1 MIKTQLATLLF
12 FLGLQVNAQNYLGV
26 MTSNYGGV
34 MSTDLQP
41 ASFVDGRFLFDLNL
55 GSVNVNAYQNFVSFN
70 TSGMPG
76 GWLKSFKNDEAYNS
90 WALPDSTFMDRHI
103 VKRYTD
109 NSNAKMGANINL
121 QMDLFNFAFHINSK
135 IAIGLKAKA
144 RSISNIGNVDQSFA
158 ILIEQGLDYPSLWNQ
173 KIDEQFLNV
182 NHLTWA
188 EVGFN
193 YGQVVLD
200 KQEHFLKLGGTIKY
214 LKGYS
219 AAYFQTSNLQF
230 NLKNN
235 DTTQLINGNFNY
247 GYSDNLPDL
256 IENGLDNKFNS
267 NFGVGLDL
275 GFVYEW
281 RPKYKDFKYD
291 MDGET
296 NLWMKNK
303 NKYKAKVGISLIDL
317 GSMRFKKGG
326 LSRNF
331 SVNNSSPFDLQSFS
345 KASSLS
351 DFDQILDSLINESSA
366 AGNTNWTS
374 EQSPNS
380 TFVMRT
386 PTALSLQLDYQL
398 GKYFY
403 VNVSGVMNVILK
415 KKDTKV
421 IVPNQLSITP
431 SFDWSWFGLFL
442 PISMNEYS
450 GFKTGLAS
458 RLGPLSIG
466 VTDFRALFS
475 VGKVRG
481 TDFYLGL
488 RLPILYS
495 AIKDKDKDKVS
506 DLKDN
511 CISTPGIWAFKG
523 CPDTDGDGLMDKE
536 DDCPEIAGLLEFK
549 GCPDSDGDKI
559 IDKLDECPEIAGLA
573 EFKGCPDSDGDK
585 IIDKLDDC
593 PEVAGLAEFKGCPDS
608 DSDGIK
614 DSDDACPQNAGPKEN
629 QGCPDKDSDGLFDFI
644 DACPEMAG
652 PKENNGCPWPD
663 TDGDGILD
671 KDDACPLLKGPKA
684 NMGCPYKDTDGDG
697 LLDKDDDCP
706 NTAGPIENKGCPI
719 IEVEIVEVLRTAFD
733 NLEFESGKD
742 IILEVSKVALDEL
755 ADVLIKKATWK
766 LEISGHTDNI
776 GGENFNLVLSK
787 KRAEAL
793 KNYLIFKGVDTN
805 RLITFYFGETQPLI
819 DNTTLEGRKKNRR
832 VEMKITFD

>member
-1 MIKTQLATLLF
+1 
-12 FLGLQVNAQNYLGV
+12 
-26 MTSNYGGV
+26 
-34 MSTDLQP
+34 
-41 ASFVDGRFLFDLNL
+41 
-55 GSVNVNAYQNFVSFN
+55 
-70 TSGMPG
+70 
-76 GWLKSFKNDEAYNS
+76 
-90 WALPDSTFMDRHI
+90 
-103 VKRYTD
+103 
-109 NSNAKMGANINL
+109 
-121 QMDLFNFAFHINSK
+121 
-135 IAIGLKAKA
+135 
-144 RSISNIGNVDQSFA
+144 
-158 ILIEQGLDYPSLWNQ
+158 
-173 KIDEQFLNV
+173 
-182 NHLTWA
+182 
-188 EVGFN
+188 
-193 YGQVVLD
+193 
-200 KQEHFLKLGGTIKY
+200 
-214 LKGYS
+214 
-219 AAYFQTSNLQF
+219 
-230 NLKNN
+230 
-235 DTTQLINGNFNY
+235 
-247 GYSDNLPDL
+247 
-256 IENGLDNKFNS
+256 
-267 NFGVGLDL
+267 
-275 GFVYEW
+275 
-281 RPKYKDFKYD
+281 
-291 MDGET
+291 
-296 NLWMKNK
+296 
-303 NKYKAKVGISLIDL
+303 
-317 GSMRFKKGG
+317 
-326 LSRNF
+326 
-331 SVNNSSPFDLQSFS
+331 
-345 KASSLS
+345 
-351 DFDQILDSLINESSA
+351 
-366 AGNTNWTS
+366 
-374 EQSPNS
+374 
-380 TFVMRT
+380 MRT

-481 TDFYLGL
+481 AEFYLGL

-536 DDCPEIAGLLEFK
+536 DDCPEIAGLTEFK

-559 IDKLDECPEIAGLA
+559 MDKLDECPEIAGLA
-573 EFKGCPDSDGDK
+573 EFKGCPDTD
-585 IIDKLDDC
+585 I
-593 PEVAGLAEFKGCPDS
+593 
-608 DSDGIK
+608 DGIK

-644 DACPEMAG
+644 DTCPEIAG

-671 KDDACPLLKGPKA
+671 KEDACPLLKGPEA

-755 ADVLIKKATWK
+755 ADVLIKKATCK

-776 GGENFNLVLSK
+776 GDANFNLVLSK

-793 KNYLIFKGVDTN
+793 KNYLIFKGVDAN
-805 RLITFYFGETQPLI
+805 RLTTFYFGETQPLI

>member
-103 VKRYTD
+103 VKRYAD
-109 NSNAKMGANINL
+109 NSNDKMGANINL
-121 QMDLFNFAFHINSK
+121 QMDLFNFAFHINPK

-144 RSISNIGNVDQSFA
+144 RSITNIGNVDPSFA

-188 EVGFN
+188 EVCFN

-200 KQEHFLKLGGTIKY
+200 QEEHFLKLGTTIKY

-235 DTTQLINGNFNY
+235 DTTQLITGNFNY

-481 TDFYLGL
+481 AEFYLGL

-559 IDKLDECPEIAGLA
+559 IDKLD
-573 EFKGCPDSDGDK
+573 
-585 IIDKLDDC
+585 DC

-644 DACPEMAG
+644 DACPEVAG

-671 KDDACPLLKGPKA
+671 KEDDCPLLKGPKA

>member
-103 VKRYTD
+103 VKRYAD
-109 NSNAKMGANINL
+109 NSNDKMGANINL
-121 QMDLFNFAFHINSK
+121 QMDLFNFAFHINPK

-144 RSISNIGNVDQSFA
+144 RSITNIGNVDPSFA

-200 KQEHFLKLGGTIKY
+200 QEEHFLKLGTTIKY

-235 DTTQLINGNFNY
+235 DTTQLLTGNFNY
-247 GYSDNLPDL
+247 GYSDNLPGL

-374 EQSPNS
+374 EQSSNS

-481 TDFYLGL
+481 TEFYLGL

-511 CISTPGIWAFKG
+511 CISTPGIRAFKG

-536 DDCPEIAGLLEFK
+536 DDCPEIAGLL
-549 GCPDSDGDKI
+549 
-559 IDKLDECPEIAGLA
+559 

-644 DACPEMAG
+644 DACPEVAG

-671 KDDACPLLKGPKA
+671 KDDDCPLLKGPAA
-684 NMGCPYKDTDGDG
+684 NKGCPYKDTDGDG

>member
-55 GSVNVNAYQNFVSFN
+55 GSVNVNIYQNFVSFN

-103 VKRYTD
+103 VKRYSY
-109 NSNAKMGANINL
+109 NSNDKMGTNINL
-121 QMDLFNFAFHINSK
+121 QMDLFNFAFHINPK

-144 RSISNIGNVDQSFA
+144 RSITNIGNVDPSFA

-200 KQEHFLKLGGTIKY
+200 QEEHFLKLGTTIKY

-235 DTTQLINGNFNY
+235 DTTQLLTGNFNY
-247 GYSDNLPDL
+247 GYSDNLPGL

-351 DFDQILDSLINESSA
+351 DFDQIIDSLINESSA

-481 TDFYLGL
+481 AEFYLGL

-559 IDKLDECPEIAGLA
+559 IDKLD
-573 EFKGCPDSDGDK
+573 
-585 IIDKLDDC
+585 DC

-644 DACPEMAG
+644 DACPEVAG

-671 KDDACPLLKGPKA
+671 KDDDCPLLKGPAA
-684 NMGCPYKDTDGDG
+684 NKGCPYKDTDGDG

>member
-1 MIKTQLATLLF
+1 MIKIQIATLLF

-26 MTSNYGGV
+26 MTNNYGGV

-55 GSVNVNAYQNFVSFN
+55 GSVNINTYQNFVSFN

-103 VKRYTD
+103 VKRYAD
-109 NSNAKMGANINL
+109 NSNDKMGANINL

-144 RSISNIGNVDQSFA
+144 RSITNIGNVDPSFA

-173 KIDEQFLNV
+173 NIEEQFLNV

-200 KQEHFLKLGGTIKY
+200 KQEHFLKAGATIKY

-235 DTTQLINGNFNY
+235 DTTQLITGNFNY
-247 GYSDNLPDL
+247 GYSDNLPGL

-317 GSMRFKKGG
+317 GSMRFKRGG

-481 TDFYLGL
+481 AEFYLGL

-536 DDCPEIAGLLEFK
+536 DDCPEIAGLTEFK

-559 IDKLDECPEIAGLA
+559 MDKLDECPEIAGLA
-573 EFKGCPDSDGDK
+573 EFKGCPDTD
-585 IIDKLDDC
+585 I
-593 PEVAGLAEFKGCPDS
+593 
-608 DSDGIK
+608 DGIK

-644 DACPEMAG
+644 DTCPEIAG

-671 KDDACPLLKGPKA
+671 KEDACPLLKGPEA

-755 ADVLIKKATWK
+755 ADVLIKKATCK

-776 GGENFNLVLSK
+776 GDANFNLVLSK

-793 KNYLIFKGVDTN
+793 KNYLIFKGVDAN
-805 RLITFYFGETQPLI
+805 RLTTFYFGETQPLI

>member
-1 MIKTQLATLLF
+1 MIKIQIATLLF

-55 GSVNVNAYQNFVSFN
+55 GSVNINTYQNFVSFN

-103 VKRYTD
+103 VKRYAD
-109 NSNAKMGANINL
+109 NSNDKMGANINL
-121 QMDLFNFAFHINSK
+121 QMDLFNLAFHINPK

-144 RSISNIGNVDQSFA
+144 RSITNIGNVDPSFA
-158 ILIEQGLDYPSLWNQ
+158 ILIEKGLDYPSLWNQ
-173 KIDEQFLNV
+173 NIEEQFLNV

-200 KQEHFLKLGGTIKY
+200 NQEHFLKAGTTIKY

-235 DTTQLINGNFNY
+235 DTTQLITGNFNY
-247 GYSDNLPDL
+247 GYSDNLPGL

-317 GSMRFKKGG
+317 GSMRFKRGG

-345 KASSLS
+345 TASSLS

-481 TDFYLGL
+481 AEFYLGL

-511 CISTPGIWAFKG
+511 CISTPGIWTFKG

-536 DDCPEIAGLLEFK
+536 DDCPEIAGLTEFK

-559 IDKLDECPEIAGLA
+559 MDKEDECPEIAGLA
-573 EFKGCPDSDGDK
+573 EFKGCPDTD
-585 IIDKLDDC
+585 I
-593 PEVAGLAEFKGCPDS
+593 
-608 DSDGIK
+608 DGIK

-629 QGCPDKDSDGLFDFI
+629 QGCPDKDLDGLFDFI
-644 DACPEMAG
+644 DACPEVAG

-671 KDDACPLLKGPKA
+671 KDDACPLLKGPAA
-684 NMGCPYKDTDGDG
+684 NMGCPFKDTDGDG

-766 LEISGHTDNI
+766 LEISGHTDNL

-819 DNTTLEGRKKNRR
+819 DNTTEEGRKKNRR

>member
-1 MIKTQLATLLF
+1 MIKIKLFLLLF
-12 FLGLQVNAQNYLGV
+12 FLGYQLNAQNYLGV

-55 GSVNVNAYQNFVSFN
+55 GSVNVNTYQNFVSFN

-109 NSNAKMGANINL
+109 NSNDKMGANINL

-144 RSISNIGNVDQSFA
+144 RSITNIGNVDPSFA
-158 ILIEQGLDYPSLWNQ
+158 ILIEQGFDYPSLWNQ
-173 KIDEQFLNV
+173 KIEEQFLNV

-193 YGQVVLD
+193 YGQVVID
-200 KQEHFLKLGGTIKY
+200 QEEHFLKLGATIKY

-235 DTTQLINGNFNY
+235 DTTQLITGNFNY
-247 GYSDNLPDL
+247 GYSDNLPGL

-345 KASSLS
+345 TASSLS
-351 DFDQILDSLINESSA
+351 DFDQIIDSLINESSA

-458 RLGPLSIG
+458 RLGTLSIG
-466 VTDFRALFS
+466 VTDFRSLFS

-481 TDFYLGL
+481 AEFYLGL

-536 DDCPEIAGLLEFK
+536 DDCPEIAGLVEFK

-559 IDKLDECPEIAGLA
+559 M
-573 EFKGCPDSDGDK
+573 
-585 IIDKLDDC
+585 DKLDDC

-644 DACPEMAG
+644 DACPEIAG

-671 KDDACPLLKGPKA
+671 KDDDCPLLKGPAA
-684 NMGCPYKDTDGDG
+684 NKGCPYKDTDGDG

-819 DNTTLEGRKKNRR
+819 DNTTEEGRKKNRR

>member
-1 MIKTQLATLLF
+1 MIKIKLFLLLF
-12 FLGLQVNAQNYLGV
+12 FLGYQLNAQNYLGV

-55 GSVNVNAYQNFVSFN
+55 GSVNVNTYQNFVSFN

-109 NSNAKMGANINL
+109 NSNDKMGANINL

-144 RSISNIGNVDQSFA
+144 RSITNIGNVDPSFA
-158 ILIEQGLDYPSLWNQ
+158 ILIEQGFDYPSLWNQ
-173 KIDEQFLNV
+173 KIEEQFLNV

-193 YGQVVLD
+193 YGQVVID
-200 KQEHFLKLGGTIKY
+200 QEEHFLKLGATIKY

-235 DTTQLINGNFNY
+235 DTTQLITGNLNY
-247 GYSDNLPDL
+247 GYSDNLPGL

-345 KASSLS
+345 TASSLS
-351 DFDQILDSLINESSA
+351 DFDQIIDSLINESSA

-466 VTDFRALFS
+466 VTDFRTLFS

-481 TDFYLGL
+481 AEFYLGL

-536 DDCPEIAGLLEFK
+536 DDCPEIAGLVEFK

-559 IDKLDECPEIAGLA
+559 M
-573 EFKGCPDSDGDK
+573 
-585 IIDKLDDC
+585 DKLDDC

-644 DACPEMAG
+644 DACPEIAG

-671 KDDACPLLKGPKA
+671 KDDDCPLLKGPAA
-684 NMGCPYKDTDGDG
+684 NKGCPYKDTDGDG

-819 DNTTLEGRKKNRR
+819 DNTTEEGRKKNRR

>member
-103 VKRYTD
+103 VKRYAD
-109 NSNAKMGANINL
+109 NSNDKMGANINL

-144 RSISNIGNVDQSFA
+144 RSITNIGNVDPSFA
-158 ILIEQGLDYPSLWNQ
+158 ILIEQGLDYPLLWNQ
-173 KIDEQFLNV
+173 KIEEQFLNV

-235 DTTQLINGNFNY
+235 DTTQLITGNFNY

-345 KASSLS
+345 TASSLS
-351 DFDQILDSLINESSA
+351 DFDQIIDSLINESSA

-481 TDFYLGL
+481 TEFYLGL

-536 DDCPEIAGLLEFK
+536 DECPEIAGLVEFK

-559 IDKLDECPEIAGLA
+559 IDKLDDCPEIAGLA

-593 PEVAGLAEFKGCPDS
+593 PEVAGLAEFKGCPDT

>member
-109 NSNAKMGANINL
+109 NSNDKMGANINL
-121 QMDLFNFAFHINSK
+121 QMDLFNFAFHINPK

-144 RSISNIGNVDQSFA
+144 RSITNIGNVDPSFA

-173 KIDEQFLNV
+173 KIEEQFLNV

-200 KQEHFLKLGGTIKY
+200 QEEHFLKLGGTIKY

-235 DTTQLINGNFNY
+235 DTTQLITGNFNY

-345 KASSLS
+345 TASSLS
-351 DFDQILDSLINESSA
+351 DFDQIIDSLINESSA

-374 EQSPNS
+374 EQSSNS

-481 TDFYLGL
+481 TEFYLGL

-644 DACPEMAG
+644 DACPEVAG

-671 KDDACPLLKGPKA
+671 KDDDCPLLKGPAA
-684 NMGCPYKDTDGDG
+684 NKGCPYKDTDGDG

>member
-235 DTTQLINGNFNY
+235 DTTQLITGNFNY

-345 KASSLS
+345 TASSLS
-351 DFDQILDSLINESSA
+351 DFDQIIDSLINESSA

-374 EQSPNS
+374 EQSSNS

-481 TDFYLGL
+481 TEFYLGL

-536 DDCPEIAGLLEFK
+536 DECPEIAGLVEFK

-559 IDKLDECPEIAGLA
+559 IDKLDDCPEIAGLA

-593 PEVAGLAEFKGCPDS
+593 PEVAGLAEFKGCPDT

>member
-1 MIKTQLATLLF
+1 MIKIKLFLLLF
-12 FLGLQVNAQNYLGV
+12 FLGYQLNAQNYLGV

-55 GSVNVNAYQNFVSFN
+55 GSVNVNTYQNFVSFN

-103 VKRYTD
+103 VKRYSD
-109 NSNAKMGANINL
+109 NSNDKMGANINL
-121 QMDLFNFAFHINSK
+121 QMDLFNFAFHINPK

-144 RSISNIGNVDQSFA
+144 RSITNIGNVDPSFA
-158 ILIEQGLDYPSLWNQ
+158 ILIEQGLDYPLLWNQ
-173 KIDEQFLNV
+173 KIEEQFLNV

-200 KQEHFLKLGGTIKY
+200 QEEHFLKAGATIKY

-235 DTTQLINGNFNY
+235 DTTQLITGNLNY
-247 GYSDNLPDL
+247 GYSDNLPGL

-267 NFGVGLDL
+267 NFGLGLDL

-317 GSMRFKKGG
+317 GSIRFKKGG

-331 SVNNSSPFDLQSFS
+331 SVNNSSLFDLQSFS
-345 KASSLS
+345 TASSLS
-351 DFDQILDSLINESSA
+351 DFDQIIDSLINESSA
-366 AGNTNWTS
+366 AGNTNWIS

-481 TDFYLGL
+481 AEFYLGL

-536 DDCPEIAGLLEFK
+536 DDCPEIAGLVEFK

-559 IDKLDECPEIAGLA
+559 MDKLDDCPEIAGLA

-644 DACPEMAG
+644 DACPEIAG

-671 KDDACPLLKGPKA
+671 KDDDCPLLKGPAA

>member
-1 MIKTQLATLLF
+1 MIKIKLFLLLF
-12 FLGLQVNAQNYLGV
+12 FLGYQLNAQNYLGV

-55 GSVNVNAYQNFVSFN
+55 GSVNVNTYQNFVSFN

-103 VKRYTD
+103 VKRYAD
-109 NSNAKMGANINL
+109 NSNDKMGANINL

-144 RSISNIGNVDQSFA
+144 RSITNIGNVDPSFA
-158 ILIEQGLDYPSLWNQ
+158 ILIEQGLDYPLLWNQ
-173 KIDEQFLNV
+173 KIEEQFLNV

-193 YGQVVLD
+193 YGQVVID
-200 KQEHFLKLGGTIKY
+200 QEEHFLKLGATIKY

-235 DTTQLINGNFNY
+235 DTTQLITGNLNY
-247 GYSDNLPDL
+247 GYSDNLPGL

-345 KASSLS
+345 TASSLS

-458 RLGPLSIG
+458 RLGTLSIG
-466 VTDFRALFS
+466 VTDFRSLFS

-481 TDFYLGL
+481 AEFYLGL

-536 DDCPEIAGLLEFK
+536 DDCPEIAGLVEFK

-559 IDKLDECPEIAGLA
+559 M
-573 EFKGCPDSDGDK
+573 
-585 IIDKLDDC
+585 DKLDDC

-644 DACPEMAG
+644 DACPEIAG

-671 KDDACPLLKGPKA
+671 KDDDCPLLKGPAA
-684 NMGCPYKDTDGDG
+684 NKGCPYKDTDGDG

-755 ADVLIKKATWK
+755 ANVLIKKATWK

>member
-1 MIKTQLATLLF
+1 MIKIQIATLLF

-26 MTSNYGGV
+26 MTNNYGGV

-55 GSVNVNAYQNFVSFN
+55 GSVNINTYQNFVSFN

-103 VKRYTD
+103 VKRYAD
-109 NSNAKMGANINL
+109 NSNDKMGANINL

-144 RSISNIGNVDQSFA
+144 RSITNIGNVDPSFA

-173 KIDEQFLNV
+173 NIEEQFLNV

-200 KQEHFLKLGGTIKY
+200 KQEHFLKAGATIKY

-235 DTTQLINGNFNY
+235 DTTQLITGNFNY
-247 GYSDNLPDL
+247 GYSDNLPGL

-317 GSMRFKKGG
+317 GSMRFKRGG

-345 KASSLS
+345 TASSLS

-481 TDFYLGL
+481 AEFYLGL

-536 DDCPEIAGLLEFK
+536 DDCPEIAGLTEFK

-559 IDKLDECPEIAGLA
+559 MDKLDECPEIAGLA
-573 EFKGCPDSDGDK
+573 EFKGCPDTD
-585 IIDKLDDC
+585 I
-593 PEVAGLAEFKGCPDS
+593 
-608 DSDGIK
+608 DGIK

-644 DACPEMAG
+644 DTCPEIAG

-671 KDDACPLLKGPKA
+671 KDDACPLLKGPEA

-755 ADVLIKKATWK
+755 ADVLIKKATCK

-776 GGENFNLVLSK
+776 GDANFNLVLSK

-793 KNYLIFKGVDTN
+793 KNYLIFKGVDAN
-805 RLITFYFGETQPLI
+805 RLTTFYFGETQPLI

>member
-1 MIKTQLATLLF
+1 MIKIKLFFLLF
-12 FLGLQVNAQNYLGV
+12 FLGYQLNAQNYLGV

-103 VKRYTD
+103 VKRYAD
-109 NSNAKMGANINL
+109 NSNDKMGANINL

-144 RSISNIGNVDQSFA
+144 RSITNIGNVDPSFA
-158 ILIEQGLDYPSLWNQ
+158 ILIEQGFDYPSLWNQ
-173 KIDEQFLNV
+173 KIEEQFLNV

-200 KQEHFLKLGGTIKY
+200 KKEHFLKLGGTIKY

-235 DTTQLINGNFNY
+235 DTTQLITGNFNY
-247 GYSDNLPDL
+247 GYSDNLPGL

-345 KASSLS
+345 TASSLS
-351 DFDQILDSLINESSA
+351 DFDQIIDSLILESSG

-421 IVPNQLSITP
+421 IVPNQFSITP

-466 VTDFRALFS
+466 VTDFRTLFS

-481 TDFYLGL
+481 AEFYLGL

-536 DDCPEIAGLLEFK
+536 D
-549 GCPDSDGDKI
+549 
-559 IDKLDECPEIAGLA
+559 ECPEIAGLV

-644 DACPEMAG
+644 DACPEIAG

-671 KDDACPLLKGPKA
+671 KDDACPILKGPAA

>member
-1 MIKTQLATLLF
+1 MIKTQLATLLL

-55 GSVNVNAYQNFVSFN
+55 GSVNVNTYQNFVSFN

-103 VKRYTD
+103 VKRYAD
-109 NSNAKMGANINL
+109 NSNDKMGANINL
-121 QMDLFNFAFHINSK
+121 QMDLFNFAFHINPK
-135 IAIGLKAKA
+135 IAIGLKAKV
-144 RSISNIGNVDQSFA
+144 RSITNIGNVDPSFA
-158 ILIEQGLDYPSLWNQ
+158 ILIEQGFDYPSLWNQ
-173 KIDEQFLNV
+173 NIEEQFLNV

-200 KQEHFLKLGGTIKY
+200 NQEHFLKAGTTIKY

-219 AAYFQTSNLQF
+219 GAYFQTSNLQF

-235 DTTQLINGNFNY
+235 DTTQLITGNFNY
-247 GYSDNLPDL
+247 GYSDNLPGL

-345 KASSLS
+345 KVSSLS

-374 EQSPNS
+374 EQSPNR

-481 TDFYLGL
+481 AEFYLGL

-536 DDCPEIAGLLEFK
+536 DDCPEIAGLVEFK

-559 IDKLDECPEIAGLA
+559 MDKLDDCPEIAGLA

-585 IIDKLDDC
+585 IIDKEDEC
-593 PEVAGLAEFKGCPDS
+593 PEIAGLAEFKGCPDT
-608 DSDGIK
+608 DIDGIK

-644 DACPEMAG
+644 DACPEVAG

-671 KDDACPLLKGPKA
+671 KDDACPLLKGPAA
-684 NMGCPYKDTDGDG
+684 NMGCPFKDTDGDG

-766 LEISGHTDNI
+766 LEISGHTDNLA
-776 GGENFNLVLSK
+776 GENFNLVLSK

-819 DNTTLEGRKKNRR
+819 DNTTEEGRKKNRR

>member
-103 VKRYTD
+103 VKRYAD
-109 NSNAKMGANINL
+109 NSNDKMGANINL
-121 QMDLFNFAFHINSK
+121 QMDLFNFAFHINPK

-144 RSISNIGNVDQSFA
+144 RSITNIGNVDPSFA

-200 KQEHFLKLGGTIKY
+200 QEEHFLKLGTTIKY

-235 DTTQLINGNFNY
+235 DTTQLLTGNFNY
-247 GYSDNLPDL
+247 GYSDNLPGL

-345 KASSLS
+345 TASSLS

-458 RLGPLSIG
+458 RLGPLSMG

-481 TDFYLGL
+481 AEFYLGL

-559 IDKLDECPEIAGLA
+559 M
-573 EFKGCPDSDGDK
+573 
-585 IIDKLDDC
+585 DKLDDC
-593 PEVAGLAEFKGCPDS
+593 PEIAGLAEFKGCPDS

-644 DACPEMAG
+644 DACPEIAG

-671 KDDACPLLKGPKA
+671 KDDDCPLLKGPKA

>member
-1 MIKTQLATLLF
+1 MIKIKLFLLLF
-12 FLGLQVNAQNYLGV
+12 FLGYQLNAQNYLGV

-55 GSVNVNAYQNFVSFN
+55 GSVNVNTYQNFVSFN

-103 VKRYTD
+103 VKRYSD
-109 NSNAKMGANINL
+109 NSNDKMGANINL
-121 QMDLFNFAFHINSK
+121 QMDLFNFAFHINPK

-144 RSISNIGNVDQSFA
+144 RSITNIGNVDPSFA
-158 ILIEQGLDYPSLWNQ
+158 ILIEQGLDYPLLWNQ
-173 KIDEQFLNV
+173 KIEEQFLNV

-200 KQEHFLKLGGTIKY
+200 KQEHFLKAGATIKY

-235 DTTQLINGNFNY
+235 DTTQLLTGNFNY
-247 GYSDNLPDL
+247 GYSDNLPGL

-267 NFGVGLDL
+267 NFGLGLDL

-317 GSMRFKKGG
+317 GSIRFKKGG

-331 SVNNSSPFDLQSFS
+331 SVNNSSLFDLQSFS
-345 KASSLS
+345 TASSLS
-351 DFDQILDSLINESSA
+351 DFDQIIDSLINESSA

-403 VNVSGVMNVILK
+403 VNISGVMNVILK

-481 TDFYLGL
+481 AEFYLGL

-523 CPDTDGDGLMDKE
+523 CPDTDRDGLMDKE
-536 DDCPEIAGLLEFK
+536 DDCPEIAGLAEFK
-549 GCPDSDGDKI
+549 GCPDLDGDKI
-559 IDKLDECPEIAGLA
+559 MDKLDDCPEIAGLA

-629 QGCPDKDSDGLFDFI
+629 QGCPDKDADGLFDFI
-644 DACPEMAG
+644 DACPEIAG

-671 KDDACPLLKGPKA
+671 KDDDCPLLKGPAA
-684 NMGCPYKDTDGDG
+684 NKGCPYKDTDGDG

-793 KNYLIFKGVDTN
+793 KNYLIFKGVDTS
-805 RLITFYFGETQPLI
+805 RLMTFYFGETQPLI

>member
-1 MIKTQLATLLF
+1 MIKIQIATLLF

-55 GSVNVNAYQNFVSFN
+55 GSVNINTYQNFVSFN

-103 VKRYTD
+103 VKRYAD
-109 NSNAKMGANINL
+109 NSNDKMGANINL
-121 QMDLFNFAFHINSK
+121 QMDLFNLAFHINPK

-144 RSISNIGNVDQSFA
+144 RSITNIGNVDPSFA

-173 KIDEQFLNV
+173 NIEEQFLNV

-200 KQEHFLKLGGTIKY
+200 NQEHFLKAGTTIKY

-235 DTTQLINGNFNY
+235 DTTQLITGNFNY
-247 GYSDNLPDL
+247 GYSDNLPGL

-317 GSMRFKKGG
+317 GSMRFKRGG

-345 KASSLS
+345 TASSLS

-466 VTDFRALFS
+466 VADFRALFS

-481 TDFYLGL
+481 AEFYLGL

-511 CISTPGIWAFKG
+511 CISTPGIWTFKG

-536 DDCPEIAGLLEFK
+536 DDCPEIAGLTEFK

-559 IDKLDECPEIAGLA
+559 MDKEDECPEIAGLT
-573 EFKGCPDSDGDK
+573 EFKGCPDTD
-585 IIDKLDDC
+585 I
-593 PEVAGLAEFKGCPDS
+593 
-608 DSDGIK
+608 DGIK

-644 DACPEMAG
+644 DACPEVAG

-671 KDDACPLLKGPKA
+671 KDDACPLLKGPAA
-684 NMGCPYKDTDGDG
+684 NMGCPFKDTDGDG

-766 LEISGHTDNI
+766 LEISGHTDNL

-819 DNTTLEGRKKNRR
+819 DNTTEEGRKKNRR

>member
-1 MIKTQLATLLF
+1 MIKIKLFLLLF
-12 FLGLQVNAQNYLGV
+12 FLGYQLNAQNYLGV

-55 GSVNVNAYQNFVSFN
+55 GSVNVNTYQNFVSFN

-103 VKRYTD
+103 VKRYAD
-109 NSNAKMGANINL
+109 NSNDKMGANINL

-144 RSISNIGNVDQSFA
+144 RSITNIGNVDPSFA
-158 ILIEQGLDYPSLWNQ
+158 ILIEQGLDYPLLWNQ
-173 KIDEQFLNV
+173 KIEEQFLNV

-193 YGQVVLD
+193 YGQVVID
-200 KQEHFLKLGGTIKY
+200 QEEHFLKLGATIKY

-235 DTTQLINGNFNY
+235 DTTQLITGNLNY
-247 GYSDNLPDL
+247 GYSDNLPGL

-345 KASSLS
+345 TASSLS
-351 DFDQILDSLINESSA
+351 DFDQIIDSLINESSA

-458 RLGPLSIG
+458 RLGTLSIG
-466 VTDFRALFS
+466 VTDFRTLFS

-481 TDFYLGL
+481 AEFYLGL

-559 IDKLDECPEIAGLA
+559 M
-573 EFKGCPDSDGDK
+573 
-585 IIDKLDDC
+585 DKLDDC

-644 DACPEMAG
+644 DACPEIAG

-671 KDDACPLLKGPKA
+671 KDDDCPLLKGPAA
-684 NMGCPYKDTDGDG
+684 NKGCPYKDTDGDG

>member
-55 GSVNVNAYQNFVSFN
+55 GSVNVNTYQNFVSFN

-103 VKRYTD
+103 VKRYAD
-109 NSNAKMGANINL
+109 NSNDKMGANINL

-200 KQEHFLKLGGTIKY
+200 QEEHFLKLGTTIKY

-235 DTTQLINGNFNY
+235 DTTQLITGNFNY

-345 KASSLS
+345 TASSLS
-351 DFDQILDSLINESSA
+351 DFDQIIDSLINESSA

-431 SFDWSWFGLFL
+431 SFDWSLFGLFL

-481 TDFYLGL
+481 TEFYLGL

-559 IDKLDECPEIAGLA
+559 MDKLDECPEIAGLA

-644 DACPEMAG
+644 DACPEVAG

-671 KDDACPLLKGPKA
+671 KDDDCPLLKGPAA
-684 NMGCPYKDTDGDG
+684 NKGCPYKDTDGDG

>member
-55 GSVNVNAYQNFVSFN
+55 GSVNVNTYQNFVSFN

-103 VKRYTD
+103 VKRYAD
-109 NSNAKMGANINL
+109 NSNDKMGANINL

-144 RSISNIGNVDQSFA
+144 RSVTNIGNVDPSFA

-200 KQEHFLKLGGTIKY
+200 QEEHFLKLGATIKY

-235 DTTQLINGNFNY
+235 DTTQLLTGNFNY
-247 GYSDNLPDL
+247 GYSDNLPGL

-345 KASSLS
+345 TASSLS

-466 VTDFRALFS
+466 ITDFRTLFS

-481 TDFYLGL
+481 AEFYLGL

-536 DDCPEIAGLLEFK
+536 DDCPEIAGLV
-549 GCPDSDGDKI
+549 
-559 IDKLDECPEIAGLA
+559 

-644 DACPEMAG
+644 DACPEVAG

-671 KDDACPLLKGPKA
+671 KDDDCPLLKGPAA
-684 NMGCPYKDTDGDG
+684 NKGCPYKDTDGDG

>member
-1 MIKTQLATLLF
+1 MIKTQLITLFF

-26 MTSNYGGV
+26 TTSNYGGV

-55 GSVNVNAYQNFVSFN
+55 GSFNVNTYQNFVSFN
-70 TSGMPG
+70 TSGLPG
-76 GWLKSFKNDEAYNS
+76 GWLKSFKNEQAYDS

-103 VKRYTD
+103 VKRYND
-109 NSNAKMGANINL
+109 NSNNKMGANINL
-121 QMDLFNFAFHINSK
+121 QMDLFNLAFHINPK
-135 IAIGLKAKA
+135 IAIGVKAKA
-144 RSISNIGNVDQSFA
+144 RSITNIDNVDPSFA
-158 ILIEQGLDYPSLWNQ
+158 ILIEEGLDYPSLWNQ
-173 KIDEQFLNV
+173 RINEQFLNV

-200 KQEHFLKLGGTIKY
+200 QEEHFLKLGATIKY

-235 DTTQLINGNFNY
+235 DTTQLLTGNFNY
-247 GYSDNLPDL
+247 GYSDNLPGL

-345 KASSLS
+345 TVSSLS
-351 DFDQILDSLINESSA
+351 DFDQILDSLINESSG

-481 TDFYLGL
+481 AEFYLGL

-536 DDCPEIAGLLEFK
+536 DDCPEIAGL
-549 GCPDSDGDKI
+549 
-559 IDKLDECPEIAGLA
+559 A

-585 IIDKLDDC
+585 IMDKLDDC
-593 PEVAGLAEFKGCPDS
+593 PEIAGLVEFKGCPDT

-644 DACPEMAG
+644 DACPEIAG

-671 KDDACPLLKGPKA
+671 KDDDCPLLKGPVA

-742 IILEVSKVALDEL
+742 IIMEASKVALDEL

>member
-1 MIKTQLATLLF
+1 MIKIKLFLLLF
-12 FLGLQVNAQNYLGV
+12 FLGYQLNAQNYLGV

-55 GSVNVNAYQNFVSFN
+55 GSVNVNTYQNFVSFN

-103 VKRYTD
+103 VKRYAD
-109 NSNAKMGANINL
+109 NSNDKMGANINL

-144 RSISNIGNVDQSFA
+144 RSITNIGNVDPSFA
-158 ILIEQGLDYPSLWNQ
+158 ILIEQGLDYPLLWNQ
-173 KIDEQFLNV
+173 KIEEQFLNV

-193 YGQVVLD
+193 YGQVVID
-200 KQEHFLKLGGTIKY
+200 QEEHFLKLGATIKY

-235 DTTQLINGNFNY
+235 DTTQLITGNLNY
-247 GYSDNLPDL
+247 GYSDNLPGL

-345 KASSLS
+345 TASSLS
-351 DFDQILDSLINESSA
+351 DFDQIIDSLINESSG

-466 VTDFRALFS
+466 VTDFRSLFS

-481 TDFYLGL
+481 AEFYLGL

-536 DDCPEIAGLLEFK
+536 DDCPEIAGLVEFK

-559 IDKLDECPEIAGLA
+559 M
-573 EFKGCPDSDGDK
+573 
-585 IIDKLDDC
+585 DKLDDC

-644 DACPEMAG
+644 DACPEIAG

-671 KDDACPLLKGPKA
+671 KDDDCPLLKGPAA

-819 DNTTLEGRKKNRR
+819 DNTTEEGRKKNRR

>member
-1 MIKTQLATLLF
+1 
-12 FLGLQVNAQNYLGV
+12 
-26 MTSNYGGV
+26 
-34 MSTDLQP
+34 
-41 ASFVDGRFLFDLNL
+41 
-55 GSVNVNAYQNFVSFN
+55 
-70 TSGMPG
+70 
-76 GWLKSFKNDEAYNS
+76 LKSFKNDEAYNS

-109 NSNAKMGANINL
+109 NSNDKMGGNINL

-135 IAIGLKAKA
+135 IAIGLKAKV
-144 RSISNIGNVDQSFA
+144 RSITNIGNVDPSFA
-158 ILIEQGLDYPSLWNQ
+158 ILIEQGFDYPSLWNQ
-173 KIDEQFLNV
+173 KIEEQFLNV

-200 KQEHFLKLGGTIKY
+200 KKEHFLKLGGTIKY

-235 DTTQLINGNFNY
+235 DTTQLITGNFNY
-247 GYSDNLPDL
+247 GYSDNLPGL

-345 KASSLS
+345 TTSSLS
-351 DFDQILDSLINESSA
+351 DFDQIIDSLILESSG

-398 GKYFY
+398 GNYFY

-421 IVPNQLSITP
+421 IVPNQFSITP

-481 TDFYLGL
+481 TEFYLGL

-536 DDCPEIAGLLEFK
+536 DECPEIAGLVEFK

-559 IDKLDECPEIAGLA
+559 IDKLDDCPEIAGLA

-644 DACPEMAG
+644 DACPEIAG

-671 KDDACPLLKGPKA
+671 KDDACPLLKGPAA
-684 NMGCPYKDTDGDG
+684 NKGCPYKDTDGDG

>member
-1 MIKTQLATLLF
+1 
-12 FLGLQVNAQNYLGV
+12 
-26 MTSNYGGV
+26 
-34 MSTDLQP
+34 
-41 ASFVDGRFLFDLNL
+41 
-55 GSVNVNAYQNFVSFN
+55 
-70 TSGMPG
+70 
-76 GWLKSFKNDEAYNS
+76 
-90 WALPDSTFMDRHI
+90 
-103 VKRYTD
+103 
-109 NSNAKMGANINL
+109 
-121 QMDLFNFAFHINSK
+121 
-135 IAIGLKAKA
+135 
-144 RSISNIGNVDQSFA
+144 
-158 ILIEQGLDYPSLWNQ
+158 
-173 KIDEQFLNV
+173 
-182 NHLTWA
+182 
-188 EVGFN
+188 
-193 YGQVVLD
+193 
-200 KQEHFLKLGGTIKY
+200 
-214 LKGYS
+214 
-219 AAYFQTSNLQF
+219 
-230 NLKNN
+230 
-235 DTTQLINGNFNY
+235 
-247 GYSDNLPDL
+247 
-256 IENGLDNKFNS
+256 
-267 NFGVGLDL
+267 
-275 GFVYEW
+275 
-281 RPKYKDFKYD
+281 
-291 MDGET
+291 
-296 NLWMKNK
+296 
-303 NKYKAKVGISLIDL
+303 
-317 GSMRFKKGG
+317 
-326 LSRNF
+326 
-331 SVNNSSPFDLQSFS
+331 
-345 KASSLS
+345 
-351 DFDQILDSLINESSA
+351 
-366 AGNTNWTS
+366 
-374 EQSPNS
+374 
-380 TFVMRT
+380 MRT

-466 VTDFRALFS
+466 VTDFRTLFS

-481 TDFYLGL
+481 AEFYLGL

-536 DDCPEIAGLLEFK
+536 DDCPEIAGLVEFK

-559 IDKLDECPEIAGLA
+559 MDKLDDCPEIAGLA

-585 IIDKLDDC
+585 IMDKLDDC

-644 DACPEMAG
+644 DACPEIAG

-671 KDDACPLLKGPKA
+671 KDDDCPLLKGPAA
-684 NMGCPYKDTDGDG
+684 NKGCPYKDTDGDG

-776 GGENFNLVLSK
+776 GGKNFNLVLSK

>member
-1 MIKTQLATLLF
+1 MIKIQIATLLF

-103 VKRYTD
+103 VKRYAD
-109 NSNAKMGANINL
+109 NSNDKMGANINL
-121 QMDLFNFAFHINSK
+121 QMDLFNFAFHINPK

-144 RSISNIGNVDQSFA
+144 RSITNIGNVDPSFA

-200 KQEHFLKLGGTIKY
+200 QEEHFLKLGTTIKY

-235 DTTQLINGNFNY
+235 DTTQLLTGNFNY
-247 GYSDNLPDL
+247 GYSDNLPGL

-481 TDFYLGL
+481 AEFYLGL

-559 IDKLDECPEIAGLA
+559 IDKLD
-573 EFKGCPDSDGDK
+573 
-585 IIDKLDDC
+585 DC

-644 DACPEMAG
+644 DACPEVAG

-671 KDDACPLLKGPKA
+671 KDDDCPLLKGPAA
-684 NMGCPYKDTDGDG
+684 NKGCPYKDTDGDG

-742 IILEVSKVALDEL
+742 VILEVSKVALDEL

>member
-1 MIKTQLATLLF
+1 MKKTQLATLLF

-41 ASFVDGRFLFDLNL
+41 ASFVDGRLLFDLNL

-109 NSNAKMGANINL
+109 NSNDKMGVNINL

-135 IAIGLKAKA
+135 IAIGLKAKV
-144 RSISNIGNVDQSFA
+144 RSITNIGNVDPSFA
-158 ILIEQGLDYPSLWNQ
+158 ILIEQGFDYPSLWNQ
-173 KIDEQFLNV
+173 KIEEQFLNV

-200 KQEHFLKLGGTIKY
+200 KKEHFLKLGGTIKY

-235 DTTQLINGNFNY
+235 DTTQLITGNFNY
-247 GYSDNLPDL
+247 GYSDNLPGL
-256 IENGLDNKFNS
+256 IENGLDNEFNS

-291 MDGET
+291 MDGES

-345 KASSLS
+345 TTSSLS
-351 DFDQILDSLINESSA
+351 DFDQIIDSLILESSG

-421 IVPNQLSITP
+421 IVPNQFSITP

-481 TDFYLGL
+481 TEFYLGL

-536 DDCPEIAGLLEFK
+536 DECPEIAGLVEFK

-559 IDKLDECPEIAGLA
+559 IDKLDDCPEIAGLA

-644 DACPEMAG
+644 DACPEIAG

-671 KDDACPLLKGPKA
+671 KDDACPLLKGPAA
-684 NMGCPYKDTDGDG
+684 NKGCPYKDTDGDG

>member
-1 MIKTQLATLLF
+1 MIKIQIATLLF

-55 GSVNVNAYQNFVSFN
+55 GSVNVNTYQNFVSFN

-109 NSNAKMGANINL
+109 NSNDKMGANINL

-135 IAIGLKAKA
+135 IAIGLKTKV
-144 RSISNIGNVDQSFA
+144 RSITNIGNVDPSFA
-158 ILIEQGLDYPSLWNQ
+158 ILIEQGFDYPSLWNQ

-200 KQEHFLKLGGTIKY
+200 QEEHFLKAGATIKY

-219 AAYFQTSNLQF
+219 AAYFQTSNLQY

-235 DTTQLINGNFNY
+235 DTTQLLTGNFNY
-247 GYSDNLPDL
+247 GYSDNLPGL
-256 IENGLDNKFNS
+256 IENGLDNKLNS

-345 KASSLS
+345 TASSLS
-351 DFDQILDSLINESSA
+351 DFDQIIDSLINESSA
-366 AGNTNWTS
+366 SGNTNWTS
-374 EQSPNS
+374 EQSSNS

-481 TDFYLGL
+481 AEFYLGL

-559 IDKLDECPEIAGLA
+559 MDKLDECPEI
-573 EFKGCPDSDGDK
+573 
-585 IIDKLDDC
+585 
-593 PEVAGLAEFKGCPDS
+593 AGLAEFKGCPDS

-644 DACPEMAG
+644 DACPEIAG

-671 KDDACPLLKGPKA
+671 KDDDCPLLKGPAA

>member
-55 GSVNVNAYQNFVSFN
+55 GSVNVNTYQNFVSFN

-103 VKRYTD
+103 VKRYAD
-109 NSNAKMGANINL
+109 NSNDKMGANINL
-121 QMDLFNFAFHINSK
+121 QMDLFNFAFHINPK

-144 RSISNIGNVDQSFA
+144 RSITNIGNVDPSFA

-200 KQEHFLKLGGTIKY
+200 QEEHFLKLGTTIKY

-235 DTTQLINGNFNY
+235 DTTQLLTGNFNY
-247 GYSDNLPDL
+247 GYSDNLPGL

-345 KASSLS
+345 TASSLS

-481 TDFYLGL
+481 AEFYLGL

-573 EFKGCPDSDGDK
+573 EFKGCPDSD
-585 IIDKLDDC
+585 
-593 PEVAGLAEFKGCPDS
+593 
-608 DSDGIK
+608 SDGIK

-644 DACPEMAG
+644 DACPEVAG

-671 KDDACPLLKGPKA
+671 KDDDCPLLKGPAA
-684 NMGCPYKDTDGDG
+684 NKGCPYKDTDGDG

>member
-1 MIKTQLATLLF
+1 MIKTQLITLFF

-26 MTSNYGGV
+26 TTSNYGGV

-55 GSVNVNAYQNFVSFN
+55 GSANVNTYQNFVSFN

-76 GWLKSFKNDEAYNS
+76 GWLKSFKNEEAYNS

-103 VKRYTD
+103 VKRYAD
-109 NSNAKMGANINL
+109 NSNDKMGANINL
-121 QMDLFNFAFHINSK
+121 QMDLFNFAFHINPK

-144 RSISNIGNVDQSFA
+144 RSITNIDNIDPSLA

-173 KIDEQFLNV
+173 SINEQFLNV

-200 KQEHFLKLGGTIKY
+200 QEEHFLKLGATIKY

-235 DTTQLINGNFNY
+235 DTTQLLTGNLNY
-247 GYSDNLPDL
+247 GYSDNLPGL

-345 KASSLS
+345 TVSSLS
-351 DFDQILDSLINESSA
+351 DFDQIIDSLINESSA

-481 TDFYLGL
+481 AEFYLGL

-536 DDCPEIAGLLEFK
+536 DDCPEIAGLVEFK

-559 IDKLDECPEIAGLA
+559 M
-573 EFKGCPDSDGDK
+573 
-585 IIDKLDDC
+585 DKLDDC

-644 DACPEMAG
+644 DTCPEIAG

-671 KDDACPLLKGPKA
+671 KDDDCPLLKGPAA

-755 ADVLIKKATWK
+755 ADVLIKKETWK

>member
-235 DTTQLINGNFNY
+235 DTTQLITGNFNY

-291 MDGET
+291 MDGEK

-345 KASSLS
+345 TASSLS
-351 DFDQILDSLINESSA
+351 DFDQIIDSLINESSA

-374 EQSPNS
+374 EQSSNS

-481 TDFYLGL
+481 TEFYLGL

-536 DDCPEIAGLLEFK
+536 DECPEIAGLVEFK

-559 IDKLDECPEIAGLA
+559 IDKLDDCPEIAGLA

-593 PEVAGLAEFKGCPDS
+593 PEISGLAEFKGCPDT

>member
-1 MIKTQLATLLF
+1 
-12 FLGLQVNAQNYLGV
+12 
-26 MTSNYGGV
+26 
-34 MSTDLQP
+34 
-41 ASFVDGRFLFDLNL
+41 
-55 GSVNVNAYQNFVSFN
+55 
-70 TSGMPG
+70 
-76 GWLKSFKNDEAYNS
+76 
-90 WALPDSTFMDRHI
+90 
-103 VKRYTD
+103 
-109 NSNAKMGANINL
+109 
-121 QMDLFNFAFHINSK
+121 
-135 IAIGLKAKA
+135 
-144 RSISNIGNVDQSFA
+144 
-158 ILIEQGLDYPSLWNQ
+158 
-173 KIDEQFLNV
+173 
-182 NHLTWA
+182 
-188 EVGFN
+188 
-193 YGQVVLD
+193 
-200 KQEHFLKLGGTIKY
+200 
-214 LKGYS
+214 
-219 AAYFQTSNLQF
+219 
-230 NLKNN
+230 
-235 DTTQLINGNFNY
+235 
-247 GYSDNLPDL
+247 
-256 IENGLDNKFNS
+256 
-267 NFGVGLDL
+267 
-275 GFVYEW
+275 
-281 RPKYKDFKYD
+281 
-291 MDGET
+291 
-296 NLWMKNK
+296 
-303 NKYKAKVGISLIDL
+303 
-317 GSMRFKKGG
+317 
-326 LSRNF
+326 
-331 SVNNSSPFDLQSFS
+331 
-345 KASSLS
+345 
-351 DFDQILDSLINESSA
+351 
-366 AGNTNWTS
+366 
-374 EQSPNS
+374 
-380 TFVMRT
+380 
-386 PTALSLQLDYQL
+386 
-398 GKYFY
+398 
-403 VNVSGVMNVILK
+403 MNVILK

-475 VGKVRG
+475 FGKVRG
-481 TDFYLGL
+481 AEFYLGL

-536 DDCPEIAGLLEFK
+536 DDCPEIAGLVEFK
-549 GCPDSDGDKI
+549 GCPDT
-559 IDKLDECPEIAGLA
+559 
-573 EFKGCPDSDGDK
+573 DGDK

-593 PEVAGLAEFKGCPDS
+593 PEIAGLTEFKGCPDT

-644 DACPEMAG
+644 DACPEIAG

-671 KDDACPLLKGPKA
+671 KDDDCPLLKGPAA

-805 RLITFYFGETQPLI
+805 RLITLYFGETQPLI